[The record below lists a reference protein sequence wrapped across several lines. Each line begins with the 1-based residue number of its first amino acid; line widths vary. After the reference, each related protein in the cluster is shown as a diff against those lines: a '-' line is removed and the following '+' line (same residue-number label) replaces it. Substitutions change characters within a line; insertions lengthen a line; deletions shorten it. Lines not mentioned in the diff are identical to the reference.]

1 MTASRMSR
9 RDFIRSMGAVTTA
22 AVLAGRVSTPK
33 AAQAAREQ
41 EKNMQFGFVLP
52 HIGSAAN
59 TRAILQAAQR
69 AEALGFDSLWVT
81 DRLLWPLHP
90 STPYPGT
97 PDGRLPMAYQTVYD
111 PLAVLIFVAARTQR
125 VRLGTSVLVAPY
137 RNPVIMAKM
146 GATLDS
152 LSGGRFIFGVGVG
165 WSPDEFTAVGESLAG
180 RDARTDEYLRVIKE
194 LWTKEEPH
202 FTGKYYHLPASIF
215 LPKPV
220 QKPHPPIWI
229 GGQSHHAFRRAAKL
243 GDGWNPTNRL
253 SPEALTTE
261 LDKLRAEAKR
271 AGRNPE
277 EITIALR
284 WNGFPPLGRKSG
296 AEEILRTLR
305 RYEEVGVRHVFFDM
319 NIPAQPPL
327 PVMLET
333 MERLTQ
339 KVFPAFQRSEAV
351 RHRSA

>member
-59 TRAILQAAQR
+59 TQAILQAAQR

-202 FTGKYYHLPASIF
+202 FTGKYYLEST
-215 LPKPV
+215 
-220 QKPHPPIWI
+220 
-229 GGQSHHAFRRAAKL
+229 G
-243 GDGWNPTNRL
+243 NR
-253 SPEALTTE
+253 
-261 LDKLRAEAKR
+261 
-271 AGRNPE
+271 
-277 EITIALR
+277 
-284 WNGFPPLGRKSG
+284 
-296 AEEILRTLR
+296 
-305 RYEEVGVRHVFFDM
+305 
-319 NIPAQPPL
+319 
-327 PVMLET
+327 
-333 MERLTQ
+333 
-339 KVFPAFQRSEAV
+339 
-351 RHRSA
+351 